1 MAANDNDQG
10 SAAGVG
16 GTNKVVPLGTGPQST
31 NEWLGMDSRYT
42 GGTTGSRPDSA
53 ARYGGGVDKG
63 QFFKGD
69 SVAPISKEMNSGAN
83 EGNSENT
90 GQYGPG
96 GAEWL
101 KGTYGSRENM
111 PKYGGESNKG
121 KLVGAGA
128 GATKSTS
135 GADQVQKDLPRES
148 GVDLLQGTAKP
159 EKQLRNA
166 QKGIGKPGPM
176 GARM

>member
-1 MAANDNDQG
+1 MAKDSGNAQ
-10 SAAGVG
+10 GVG
-16 GTNKVVPLGTGPQST
+16 GVNKATPLGQGPAST
-31 NEWLGMDSRYT
+31 NEWLGMDKRYT
-42 GGTTGSRPDSA
+42 GGTTGARPDSA
-53 ARYGGGVDKG
+53 ARYGGGVAKG
-63 QFFKGD
+63 QFFKGP
-69 SVAPISKEMNSGAN
+69 SVAPVSKELNSGAN

-111 PKYGGESNKG
+111 PKYGSETNKG

-128 GATKSTS
+128 GATKN
-135 GADQVQKDLPRES
+135 ADPANEYKKDLPMQ
-148 GVDLLQGTAKP
+148 VDTLQGTAEPK
-159 EKQLRNA
+159 KQMAKA
-166 QKGIGKPGPM
+166 QGGIGKPGKS

>member
-1 MAANDNDQG
+1 MATDKGNAQG
-10 SAAGVG
+10 LGGV
-16 GTNKVVPLGTGPQST
+16 NKATPLGAGTKSG
-31 NEWLGMDSRYT
+31 NESLGMDSRYT
-42 GGTTGSRPDSA
+42 GGTTGSRPESS
-53 ARYGGGVDKG
+53 ARYGGGNNSG
-63 QFFKGD
+63 QFFKGT
-69 SVAPISKEMNSGAN
+69 SAAPTSKETNSGGN
-83 EGNSENT
+83 EGPSGAS

-128 GATKSTS
+128 GATKNTDPV
-135 GADQVQKDLPRES
+135 DQVKKDMPVQ
-148 GVDLLQGTAKP
+148 VDTIQGTASPKVNMA
-159 EKQLRNA
+159 KS
-166 QKGIGKPGPM
+166 QKGIGKPGPS

>member
-1 MAANDNDQG
+1 MAKDSGNAQ
-10 SAAGVG
+10 GVG
-16 GTNKVVPLGTGPQST
+16 GVNKAVPLGKGPAST

-42 GGTTGSRPDSA
+42 GGTTGARPDSA
-53 ARYGGGVDKG
+53 SRYGGGIAQGK
-63 QFFKGD
+63 FFKGP
-69 SVAPISKEMNSGAN
+69 SVAPVSKESNSGAN
-83 EGNSENT
+83 ESNSENT

-96 GAEWL
+96 GADWL

-111 PKYGGESNKG
+111 PKYGSEANKG

-128 GATKSTS
+128 GATASTDP
-135 GADQVQKDLPRES
+135 ANQVKKDLPVQ
-148 GVDLLQGTAKP
+148 VDTLQGTSEPK
-159 EKQLRNA
+159 KQLARA